1 MPQPH
6 DHPAMPHPTDDQPPL
21 QRVAV
26 RDLMA
31 GAEVVILVHNGQEYR
46 LRLTR
51 ANKLILTK

>member
-1 MPQPH
+1 MNSAIPSPPDRADAPH
-6 DHPAMPHPTDDQPPL
+6 HP
-21 QRVAV
+21 RRIAV
-26 RDLMA
+26 SELLA